1 MNEDLIDLLRRLEN
15 LIRIGTII
23 DVDLSGEIPLYRVKT
38 GELKTDWIAATT
50 QRAGTAKKSHA
61 YTKGEQ
67 VVLMAPSGDMGAAMI
82 FHALNSDANPSP
94 DNHPTRDRTV
104 YPDGAVIEY
113 DPSSGALDITG
124 IQRITIQAGVIVTID
139 CPESKFTGNVEIDG
153 NALVKQVL
161 TYKGGLTNG
170 DSGAST
176 TIKGNINH
184 SDGDLNSNGVVV
196 HSHHHSGVEAG
207 SAESGDPV

>member
-1 MNEDLIDLLRRLEN
+1 MNEDMIDLLRRLEN

-38 GELKTDWIAATT
+38 GKNETDWIAATT

-67 VVLMAPSGDMGAAMI
+67 VVLMAPSGDMGAAMVS
-82 FHALNSDANPSP
+82 HALNSDANPAP

-113 DPSSGALDITG
+113 DPESGELKAEG
-124 IQRITIQAGVIVTID
+124 IKTATIQASVLVTID
-139 CPESKFTGNVEIDG
+139 SPESKFTGNVEIDG
-153 NALVKQVL
+153 NALVKKTL
-161 TYKGGLTNG
+161 TYQGGLNNNG
-170 DSGAST
+170 SSSGA
-176 TIKGNINH
+176 TIKGTINH
-184 SDGDLNSNGVVV
+184 SDGDLISNGITV
-196 HSHHHSGVEAG
+196 HKHKHPDAHGGETG
-207 SAESGDPV
+207 EPI

>member
-1 MNEDLIDLLRRLEN
+1 MNEDVIDLLRRLEN

-38 GELKTDWIAATT
+38 GELETDWIAATT
-50 QRAGTAKKSHA
+50 QRAGAAKKSHA
-61 YTKGEQ
+61 YTKDEQ
-67 VVLMAPSGDMGAAMI
+67 VVLIAPSGDMGAAMI
-82 FHALNSDANPSP
+82 SHALNSDANPAP

-113 DPSSGALDITG
+113 DPSSGALDVTG

-153 NALVKQVL
+153 NALVKKTL
-161 TYKGGLTNG
+161 TYQGGLNNNG
-170 DSGAST
+170 SSSGA
-176 TIKGNINH
+176 TIKGTINH
-184 SDGDLNSNGVVV
+184 SDGDLISNGITV
-196 HSHHHSGVEAG
+196 HKHKHPDAHGGETG
-207 SAESGDPV
+207 EPV

>member
-38 GELKTDWIAATT
+38 GELETDWIAATT

-61 YTKGEQ
+61 YTIGEQ
-67 VVLMAPSGDMGAAMI
+67 VVLMAPSGDMGAAMVS
-82 FHALNSDANPSP
+82 HALNSAANQYP

-113 DPSSGALDITG
+113 DPSSGALDVTG
-124 IQRITIQAGVIVTID
+124 IKTATIQAGVLITID

-161 TYKGGLTNG
+161 TYQGGLNNSG
-170 DSGAST
+170 SSSGA
-176 TIKGNINH
+176 TIHGPITH
-184 SDGDLNSNGVVV
+184 SGGDLVSNNIVV
-196 HSHHHSGVEAG
+196 HTHKHPDAHGGQTGA
-207 SAESGDPV
+207 PI

>member
-38 GELKTDWIAATT
+38 GELETDWIAATT

-61 YTKGEQ
+61 YTIGEQ

-82 FHALNSDANPSP
+82 SHALNSDDNPSP

-113 DPSSGALDITG
+113 DPETSALNVTG
-124 IQRITIQAGVIVTID
+124 IKTAVIQVSTHITFD
-139 CPESKFTGNVEIDG
+139 CPESTFTGDVTIDG
-153 NALVKQVL
+153 NAQVTGTL
-161 TYKGGLTNG
+161 TYQGGLNNTG
-170 DSGAST
+170 SSSGA
-176 TIKGNINH
+176 TIHGPIT
-184 SDGDLNSNGVVV
+184 
-196 HSHHHSGVEAG
+196 HSGGELTSNNVVLHTHKHPDAHGGETGA
-207 SAESGDPV
+207 PV

>member
-1 MNEDLIDLLRRLEN
+1 MNEDLIDLLRRLDN

-38 GELKTDWIAATT
+38 GKNETDWIAATT
-50 QRAGTAKKSHA
+50 QRAGTAKKSHP

-82 FHALNSDANPSP
+82 SHALNSDANPSP
-94 DNHPTRDRTV
+94 DNHPTRDRSV

-113 DPSSGALDITG
+113 DPSSGALDVTG

-139 CPESKFTGNVEIDG
+139 CPESKFTGNVEIEG

-161 TYKGGLTNG
+161 TYQGGLNNTG
-170 DSGAST
+170 SSSGA
-176 TIKGNINH
+176 TIHGPITH
-184 SDGDLNSNGVVV
+184 SGGDLTSNNIVLHTHKHPDAHG
-196 HSHHHSGVEAG
+196 GETGA
-207 SAESGDPV
+207 PV

>member
-38 GELKTDWIAATT
+38 GELETDWIAATT

-82 FHALNSDANPSP
+82 SHALNSDVNPYP

-104 YPDGAVIEY
+104 YPDGAIIEY
-113 DPSSGALDITG
+113 DPSSGALDVTG
-124 IQRITIQAGVIVTID
+124 IQRITIQAGVLVTID

-161 TYKGGLTNG
+161 TYKGGLTNAG
-170 DSGAST
+170 SSSGA
-176 TIKGNINH
+176 TINGPLTH
-184 SDGDLNSNGVVV
+184 TGGDLSSNGIVV
-196 HSHHHSGVEAG
+196 HSHHHNGVESG
-207 SAESGDPV
+207 SAESGDPI